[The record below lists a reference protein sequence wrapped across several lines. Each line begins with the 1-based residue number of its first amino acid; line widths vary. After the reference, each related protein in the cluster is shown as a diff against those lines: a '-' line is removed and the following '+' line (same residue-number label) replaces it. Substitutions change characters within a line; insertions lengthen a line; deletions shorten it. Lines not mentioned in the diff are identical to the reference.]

1 MGHIHLGR
9 LPGTQSWNAVVDLL
23 RAGAS
28 TREIATA
35 TAKAAE
41 NSLASAA
48 SDPALRHAFWLLT
61 QLPLS
66 ARASDFPERLS
77 QLGMVMGK
85 APSRLTLAA
94 EFNNRSRR
102 AYAMPESRPISARW
116 QSWP

>member
-9 LPGTQSWNAVVDLL
+9 LPRTQSWNAVVDLL

-28 TREIATA
+28 TRDIATA

-61 QLPLS
+61 QLPLA
-66 ARASDFPERLS
+66 ARSTDFTERLL
-77 QLGMVMGK
+77 QLGMDEEK
-85 APSRLTLAA
+85 
-94 EFNNRSRR
+94 
-102 AYAMPESRPISARW
+102 RP
-116 QSWP
+116 PC